1 MRACGCTR
9 RSSAAD
15 RRGLAHTGRRAA
27 RLRDARDGD
36 WHRMER
42 DGVRWLLQDLLG
54 VLVALG
60 IFLLMVAAVGI
71 GTAIGGG

>member
-1 MRACGCTR
+1 MK
-9 RSSAAD
+9 
-15 RRGLAHTGRRAA
+15 
-27 RLRDARDGD
+27 
-36 WHRMER
+36 R

-60 IFLLMVAAVGI
+60 ILLLLVAAIAI

>member
-1 MRACGCTR
+1 
-9 RSSAAD
+9 
-15 RRGLAHTGRRAA
+15 
-27 RLRDARDGD
+27 
-36 WHRMER
+36 MER

-60 IFLLMVAAVGI
+60 ILLLMVAAVGI

>member
-1 MRACGCTR
+1 
-9 RSSAAD
+9 
-15 RRGLAHTGRRAA
+15 
-27 RLRDARDGD
+27 
-36 WHRMER
+36 MER
-42 DGVRWLLQDLLG
+42 DDVRWLLQDLLG

>member
-1 MRACGCTR
+1 MR
-9 RSSAAD
+9 
-15 RRGLAHTGRRAA
+15 
-27 RLRDARDGD
+27 
-36 WHRMER
+36 R

-60 IFLLMVAAVGI
+60 IMLLMVAAVGI